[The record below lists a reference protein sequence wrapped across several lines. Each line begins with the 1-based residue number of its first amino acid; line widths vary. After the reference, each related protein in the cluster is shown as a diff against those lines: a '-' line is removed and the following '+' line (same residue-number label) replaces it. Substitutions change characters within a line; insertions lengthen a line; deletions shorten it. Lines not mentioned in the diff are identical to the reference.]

1 MRAAASLPSSEARMR
16 GPGTLDWNDLRVVL
30 AVARAGSVGA
40 AARGLSI
47 DPSTVQRRLRAIE
60 AALGFAVVER
70 RDASYRLTAHGQAL
84 LGPVEKVELAVADLK
99 RAVALLDSGRAG
111 PIRVTAL
118 VTLGQRIIQS
128 GFIDAFQAR
137 HPGMRVE
144 MLLEQRLFDLTRD
157 EADIAIRGGSYGSGD
172 LVARKIV
179 DLPWRLYASRAFVRR
194 HGKPA
199 TARDIANFPT
209 IELTDELERTP
220 ASRWMRAHG
229 KRAPVAARCA
239 NVPSAHLAVKSGAG
253 LAPLPAVHAARDDDL
268 VDLLGALP
276 ELNYPIFLVT
286 HRQLRR
292 QPRVRAFFDFAARNL
307 KPVLLG
313 HAAARMR

>member
-1 MRAAASLPSSEARMR
+1 MR
-16 GPGTLDWNDLRVVL
+16 GPGALDWNDLRVVL
-30 AVARAGSVGA
+30 AVARGGGVGA
-40 AARGLSI
+40 AARGLGV

-70 RDASYRLTAHGQAL
+70 RDASYRLTTQGQAL
-84 LGPVEKVELAVADLK
+84 LGHVEKVELAVADLT
-99 RAVALLDSGRAG
+99 REAALLDAGRGG
-111 PIRVTAL
+111 PIRVTSL
-118 VTLGQRIIQS
+118 VTVGQRVIQS

-144 MLLEQRLFDLTRD
+144 MLLEQRLFDLARD
-157 EADIAIRGGSYGSGD
+157 EADIAIRGGSQGHGD
-172 LVARKIV
+172 LVGRKIV
-179 DLPWRLYASRAFVRR
+179 DLPWRIYASGDFVRR

-199 TARDIANFPT
+199 AVQDIAGLPV
-209 IELTDELERTP
+209 IELIDELAGTP
-220 ASRWMRAHG
+220 AARWMRAHAA
-229 KRAPVAARCA
+229 RAPIAARCA
-239 NVPSAHLAVKSGAG
+239 NVPSVHLAVKSGAG

-276 ELNYPIFLVT
+276 GLNYPIFLVT

-292 QPRVRAFFDFAARNL
+292 QPRVRAFFDFAARNF

-313 HAAARMR
+313 RKMDGER